1 MATIAQYQKHA
12 EVHDASEVADEA
24 SGEDGA
30 SSRVQ
35 SGASDGDGWDTG
47 GVKQSDTTPKPF
59 VGYAL
64 RPVIVADDLRTLR
77 GPLTGRWQLP
87 LHLDSSGRTVFDF
100 AVERDRLEAYQLVLL
115 RAMWTSDVRQ
125 WLNCAELTR
134 LWPELYLPRVVR
146 AAWQAEHPT
155 LALAGAGP
163 HVPQL

>member
-1 MATIAQYQKHA
+1 M
-12 EVHDASEVADEA
+12 
-24 SGEDGA
+24 
-30 SSRVQ
+30 
-35 SGASDGDGWDTG
+35 SDGHGWDTG
-47 GVKQSDTTPKPF
+47 GVDQSETSPEPF

-77 GPLTGRWQLP
+77 GPLTGRWQLR
-87 LHLDSSGRTVFDF
+87 LHVDSSARTVFDF
-100 AVERDRLEAYQLVLL
+100 AVERDRQEAYQLVLL
-115 RAMWTSDVRQ
+115 EAMWPSDVQQ
-125 WLNCAELTR
+125 WLDGAELTR

>member
-1 MATIAQYQKHA
+1 VTP
-12 EVHDASEVADEA
+12 
-24 SGEDGA
+24 
-30 SSRVQ
+30 
-35 SGASDGDGWDTG
+35 
-47 GVKQSDTTPKPF
+47 SDTSPKPF

-87 LHLDSSGRTVFDF
+87 LHLDSSARTVFDF
-100 AVERDRLEAYQLVLL
+100 AVDRDRLEAYQLVLL
-115 RAMWTSDVRQ
+115 EAMWPSDVQQ
-125 WLNCAELTR
+125 WLNGAELTR

-146 AAWQAEHPT
+146 AAWQAEHPA